1 MSSNPSYRSVIIAWL
16 AVDFDSTCMWI
27 DAEDVGTL
35 DAPEN
40 KMSKTWSEQHWSLS
54 REDS

>member
-1 MSSNPSYRSVIIAWL
+1 M
-16 AVDFDSTCMWI
+16 DFDSTCMWI

-54 REDS
+54 RYVDGQETIVCERCTLA